1 MNIAMFTNNYK
12 PFIGGVPISIERLSE
27 GLRSLGHRVTVFAP
41 EPEGKL
47 SAEQEKDVV
56 RFKVFYRKADRGMVL
71 GNCFDRKIE
80 AFFREGNFDVIHV
93 HHPVLVGQTALYLG
107 KKYNI
112 PVAYTYH
119 TRYEEYLHHFK
130 LYEAMASGEY
140 PVSRIARYGKEI
152 LVPALITAFSN
163 QCDPVF
169 APTSTMKD
177 HLLEQ
182 GTKTRI
188 SVLPTGLDRV
198 SFQYDEM
205 LSSEIRNMYGN
216 GCPYLFAT
224 TARLEK
230 EKNLDF
236 LFRGTA
242 RLRDIL
248 GQDFRL
254 MVIGDGTE
262 RRHLE
267 ELARMLGI
275 SRQIVFTGKI
285 ENTRVRH
292 YLNAA
297 DAFLFASKSET
308 QGIVLLEAMAA
319 GCPVAAVRASGVVDV
334 VRQGINGYM
343 TEEAPEAFAAAAAR
357 LVLER
362 GVWSGMSEEAR
373 KTAELY
379 ESGRIAAL
387 AAEQYGLMTGQKE
400 DAGYEEHGK
409 GMLVPSILRLFK
421 AA

>member
-27 GLRSLGHRVTVFAP
+27 GLRSLGHKVTVFAP
-41 EPEGKL
+41 EAAGMMPGDPE
-47 SAEQEKDVV
+47 EDVV
-56 RFKVFYRKADRGMVL
+56 RFKVIYRKADRGMAL
-71 GNCFDRKIE
+71 GNCFDKKIE
-80 AFFREGNFDVIHV
+80 ACFREGEFDVIHV
-93 HHPVLVGQTALYLG
+93 HHPVLVGQAALYLG

-130 LYEAMASGEY
+130 LYEAMASREY

-152 LVPALITAFSN
+152 LVPALITRFSN
-163 QCDPVF
+163 QCSLVF
-169 APTSTMKD
+169 APTSTMRE
-177 HLLEQ
+177 HLLAQ

-188 SVLPTGLDRV
+188 AVLPTGLDHD
-198 SFQYDEM
+198 SFQSDEVH
-205 LSSEIRNMYGN
+205 SAGIRDLYGN

-236 LFRGTA
+236 LLHGA
-242 RLRDIL
+242 VHLKGIL
-248 GQDFRL
+248 GEGFRL
-254 MVIGDGTE
+254 LVIGDGTE
-262 RRHLE
+262 RKRLE
-267 ELARMLGI
+267 ELAESLGI

-285 ENTRVRH
+285 ENTQVRH

-334 VRQGINGYM
+334 VRQGENGYM
-343 TEEAPEAFAAAAAR
+343 TEEDPEAFAFAAAR
-357 LVLER
+357 LVLEQDA
-362 GVWSGMSEEAR
+362 WSEMSQEAR
-373 KTAELY
+373 STAESY
-379 ESGRIAAL
+379 GAGQIAAM
-387 AAEQYGLMTGQKE
+387 AAEQYKRMAGKKE
-400 DAGYEEHGK
+400 DECHEQHRK
-409 GMLVPSILRLFK
+409 GLLVPSILRLFK
-421 AA
+421 TA

>member
-163 QCDPVF
+163 QCDLVF

-236 LFRGTA
+236 LFQGTA

-267 ELARMLGI
+267 ELA
-275 SRQIVFTGKI
+275 
-285 ENTRVRH
+285 
-292 YLNAA
+292 
-297 DAFLFASKSET
+297 
-308 QGIVLLEAMAA
+308 
-319 GCPVAAVRASGVVDV
+319 
-334 VRQGINGYM
+334 
-343 TEEAPEAFAAAAAR
+343 
-357 LVLER
+357 
-362 GVWSGMSEEAR
+362 
-373 KTAELY
+373 
-379 ESGRIAAL
+379 
-387 AAEQYGLMTGQKE
+387 
-400 DAGYEEHGK
+400 
-409 GMLVPSILRLFK
+409 
-421 AA
+421 

>member
-12 PFIGGVPISIERLSE
+12 PFIGGVPISIERLAE
-27 GLRSLGHRVTVFAP
+27 GLRSLGHNVTVFAP
-41 EPEGKL
+41 EPDRKL
-47 SAEQEKDVV
+47 PGEPEEDVV
-56 RFKVFYRKADRGMVL
+56 RFKVMYRKSDRGMTL
-71 GNCFDRKIE
+71 GNCFDKKIGMC
-80 AFFREGNFDVIHV
+80 FREGKFDVIHV
-93 HHPVLVGQTALYLG
+93 HHPVLVGQAALYLG

-130 LYEAMASGEY
+130 FYEAMASGEY
-140 PVSRIARYGKEI
+140 PVSRIARYGREV
-152 LVPALITAFSN
+152 LVPALITGFSN
-163 QCDPVF
+163 KCDLVF
-169 APTSTMKD
+169 APTSTMRE
-177 HLLEQ
+177 HLLKQ

-188 SVLPTGLDRV
+188 AVLPTGLDPV
-198 SFQYDEM
+198 SFQSDQTH
-205 LSSEIRNMYGN
+205 SAGIRSLYGN

-236 LFRGTA
+236 LLCGTA
-242 RLRDIL
+242 RLKGIL
-248 GQDFRL
+248 GENFRL

-262 RRHLE
+262 RNRLE
-267 ELARMLGI
+267 ALAESLGI

-285 ENTRVRH
+285 ENTQVRH

-297 DAFLFASKSET
+297 DAFLFASRSET

-343 TEEAPEAFAAAAAR
+343 TEEDPDAFAAAAAR

-362 GVWSGMSEEAR
+362 DAWSGMAEAAR
-373 KTAELY
+373 RTAESY
-379 ESGRIAAL
+379 ESGQIAAL
-387 AAEQYGLMTGQKE
+387 AAQQYGLMTEQKE
-400 DAGYEEHGK
+400 DAGYGAHGK
-409 GMLVPSILRLFK
+409 GMFVPSILRLFK